1 MKPHTFVLAII
12 APGLLAGVLAACS
25 TWPGH
30 ERQETGATR
39 QGSASQS
46 PPIRGPGASAGCSGM
61 AGSTGSGRGSGLLGP
76 GMTGD
81 QAAMCELNR
90 RISSARNADE
100 RASLLERYLPGMSP
114 DMREQHLEM
123 MRERCR

>member
-12 APGLLAGVLAACS
+12 APGLLAGTLAGCS

-30 ERQETGATR
+30 EGQESAATR
-39 QGSASQS
+39 QGSASRS
-46 PPIRGPGASAGCSGM
+46 PPIRGPGASAGCSGT
-61 AGSTGSGRGSGLLGP
+61 AGSTGSSRAAGVLGP
-76 GMTGD
+76 GMTSD

-90 RISSARNADE
+90 RISGARTAEE
-100 RASLLERYLPGMSP
+100 RESLIEKYLPGMSP
-114 DMREQHLEM
+114 DLREQHLKM